1 MVGQRTLTPYVG
13 VRILRPQPESGR
25 QSGGH
30 FSHHDGGDTLAERLR
45 IPSPLEWALAPE
57 WLTVDEAC
65 YLSGWDKD
73 SMLEI
78 IDEGGVD
85 LKDDEATLIDKESLI
100 EYQEAAAEYEYYFG

>member
-1 MVGQRTLTPYVG
+1 
-13 VRILRPQPESGR
+13 
-25 QSGGH
+25 
-30 FSHHDGGDTLAERLR
+30 LAERLR

-85 LKDDEATLIDKESLI
+85 LKDDEKILIDKKSLV